1 MTKRILSYLPILLTV
16 LLLGSCGKYNKI
28 LKSDDVDKK
37 YAAALSY
44 YEKEEYDKAGALLE
58 DLMPLLKGRSEYERA
73 NFLYAYTKFYQHLY
87 LESSFHFTSFGQT
100 FPRSQYAEEAA
111 FMNARSLTNES
122 PSYNLDQ
129 QSTAQAMSALQEFM
143 RRYPQSKYMAEANK
157 IYDELSGK
165 VEVKAFNNAK
175 QYYKLT
181 NYDPQYY
188 KAAVVALENF
198 RKSFPSSLY
207 NEEAAFLRIDA
218 QYNYAR
224 ESIESKQQERYQEV
238 VSFYQG
244 FIDTY
249 PKSKFS
255 RSAEQIYET
264 TLQELE
270 KLKKFQTA
278 RATTAPTNQ

>member
-1 MTKRILSYLPILLTV
+1 MTNRILSYLPILLLVV
-16 LLLGSCGKYNKI
+16 LLGACGQYNKI

-73 NFLYAYTKFYQHLY
+73 NFLYAYTKYHQQLY

-111 FMNARSLTNES
+111 FMNAKSLTNES
-122 PSYNLDQ
+122 PSVNLDQ
-129 QSTAQAMSALQEFM
+129 QSTAQAMAALQEFM
-143 RRYPQSKYMAEANK
+143 RRYPQSKYMPEANT
-157 IYDELSGK
+157 IYDELSRK
-165 VEVKAFNNAK
+165 IELKAFDVAK

-198 RKSFPSSLY
+198 RKSFPSSTF
-207 NEEAAFLRIDA
+207 NEEAAYLRIDA

-224 ESIESKQQERYQEV
+224 ESIESKQRDRYAEV
-238 VSFYQG
+238 VTMYQT
-244 FIDTY
+244 FVDAY
-249 PKSKFS
+249 PQSKYLRTAENIYDSS
-255 RSAEQIYET
+255 RQALERLSKT
-264 TLQELE
+264 T
-270 KLKKFQTA
+270 A
-278 RATTAPTNQ
+278 AATTATNN